1 MFQDGPSWP
10 DRTVTEQE
18 LEIVQARLRTQY
30 PPDIVQEMLVKLWRT
45 QTVVENPY
53 AYAKSCYRTIMAE
66 RGRAGKKSRLV
77 LEQDQGVR
85 PLVTAVQANENPLAR
100 AEAIQAIERCP
111 ESLLADQLGI
121 RPLTKIQRHRA
132 RRRAK

>member
-1 MFQDGPSWP
+1 MFADGPS
-10 DRTVTEQE
+10 RKNSVTEQE
-18 LEIVQARLRTQY
+18 LEIVQSRLRTQY

-66 RGRAGKKSRLV
+66 RGRAKSRADV
-77 LEQDQGVR
+77 LMENDWVPHEPAIG
-85 PLVTAVQANENPLAR
+85 ENPLAR

-111 ESLLADQLGI
+111 ESLLADELGI
-121 RPLTKIQRHRA
+121 QPLTKIQRHRA
-132 RRRAK
+132 RRRAR